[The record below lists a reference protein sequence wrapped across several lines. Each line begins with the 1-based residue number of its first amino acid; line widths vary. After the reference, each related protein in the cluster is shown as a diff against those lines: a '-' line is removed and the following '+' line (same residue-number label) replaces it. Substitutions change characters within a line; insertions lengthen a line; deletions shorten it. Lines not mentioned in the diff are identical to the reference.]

1 MAELRA
7 ISYRAQQ
14 GLTET
19 STGARAGPSLKT
31 SMRRR
36 GWDGRQ
42 RNRLVSIFVRRIREG
57 FLGKTDASIDGVIP
71 EETAKKAS
79 SLVQFITP
87 NVTVPVTI
95 IIPSPLSHHHHHH

>member
-7 ISYRAQQ
+7 NSYRAQQ

-31 SMRRR
+31 STRRR
-36 GWDGRQ
+36 GWDRRQ
-42 RNRLVSIFVRRIREG
+42 RNKLVSICVRWIRER

-71 EETAKKAS
+71 EETAKKG
-79 SLVQFITP
+79 F
-87 NVTVPVTI
+87 
-95 IIPSPLSHHHHHH
+95 LSGPIHHP